1 LLVFFL
7 TFIYLTLGIVMT
19 VKPSSRSSSKH
30 PSREQVVALDIDL
43 EIKRY
48 NVPLATKPSHDP
60 SDQNAPEKKLDFIG
74 NCPKWADQE
83 LIGLFGPD
91 LVFADF
97 VIMGQMSR
105 LRQNLPTSLLN
116 RFQTVPSCGEVV
128 YYYYRYHLARS
139 RYSST
144 TRTLHSPTSK
154 RRRIYPFVLKE
165 RADDPTGKLLTLSLK
180 HPNTEL
186 NESQRMGQPN
196 AALVFELIL
205 ATAAWAWQTNHN
217 LAPSHAILKI
227 LFRTK
232 GTEAEFDYIRGK
244 LARKDIRIYIPEED
258 MVRARGWVQLGGEL
272 KYEAIDDL
280 EYSEDEGREDLIPY
294 GFRTPYRGGK
304 KISRDF
310 TTTPRKDVSYKASGD
325 HVQNSNSPS
334 LFCLSEVGKLA
345 DGKTR
350 RDSRRDSRR
359 GSRRDSRGPYNQRQ
373 ETNIQRIGSRIK
385 RSEAQGPYS
394 PSRPRLSTTILKGA
408 PISPGGTS
416 NHILKMD
423 REFDKFWPGGQQAQS
438 MSWLGLNSS
447 SQEPPPFPP
456 LNAFEI
462 AESENENIVLGE
474 RPSGNCCIIS

>member
-1 LLVFFL
+1 
-7 TFIYLTLGIVMT
+7 MT

-97 VIMGQMSR
+97 VIMGQMDR
-105 LRQNLPTSLLN
+105 LRQNLPTSLTK
-116 RFQTVPSCGEVV
+116 RFKTELGSGEVV

-154 RRRIYPFVLKE
+154 RRRIYPFILKE
-165 RADDPTGKLLTLSLK
+165 RVDDPTGKLLTLSLK
-180 HPNTEL
+180 HPNTEQR
-186 NESQRMGQPN
+186 EGQRMGEPN
-196 AALVFELIL
+196 VALVFELIL
-205 ATAAWAWQTNHN
+205 ATAAWAWQTNHS

-227 LFRTK
+227 ILRTK

-272 KYEAIDDL
+272 KCEAIDDL
-280 EYSEDEGREDLIPY
+280 EHSEGDGRDEFIPV
-294 GFRTPYRGGK
+294 GFRSPHHGGK

-310 TTTPRKDVSYKASGD
+310 NTTPRRDVSYKASGD
-325 HVQNSNSPS
+325 HVQQSNSAS
-334 LFCLSEVGKLA
+334 LFCLSELGKLT
-345 DGKTR
+345 DGKT
-350 RDSRRDSRR
+350 RRDSRR

-385 RSEAQGPYS
+385 RSEAQGAPYS
-394 PSRPRLSTTILKGA
+394 PSRPRLSTTLEKGA

-416 NHILKMD
+416 NYHMKMD
-423 REFDKFWPGGQQAQS
+423 REFDKFWPNGQQAQG
-438 MSWLGLNSS
+438 MPWLGLTSTS
-447 SQEPPPFPP
+447 SQEAPPFPP
-456 LNAFEI
+456 LNAFD
-462 AESENENIVLGE
+462 ESENENIILGE